1 MAAPCLPSRPSGPP
15 PPIKIPVVYCIC
27 NNAGYRVLKLNLRR
41 WFADVLH
48 EPDRPSQYLGMDLNQ
63 PFDLAA
69 IAQAMNVPAH
79 RIEDPTQIAPAL
91 TQALN
96 RDGPTLLDIII
107 DGAV

>member
-1 MAAPCLPSRPSGPP
+1 
-15 PPIKIPVVYCIC
+15 
-27 NNAGYRVLKLNLRR
+27 
-41 WFADVLH
+41 
-48 EPDRPSQYLGMDLNQ
+48 MDLNQ

-96 RDGPTLLDIII
+96 HPGPTLLDIII
-107 DGAV
+107 DGTV